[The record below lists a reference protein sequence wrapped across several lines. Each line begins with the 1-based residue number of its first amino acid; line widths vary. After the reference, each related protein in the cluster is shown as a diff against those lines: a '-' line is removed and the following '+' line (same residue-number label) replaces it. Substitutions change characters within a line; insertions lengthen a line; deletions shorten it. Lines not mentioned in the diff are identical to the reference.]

1 MARPR
6 SDIRPRIVDAARTR
20 FLADG
25 VDGASLRE
33 IAREAGTNIGMIVY
47 YFPSKDDLFL
57 SVIESVY
64 EKILADI
71 ATALVADAPARE
83 RLRRALVRLGR
94 VSDHELEVI
103 RLLSREALLSST
115 RFSRI
120 VARFM
125 RGHVPLIMKTIADGI
140 RDGEFDG
147 SVPPTLLL
155 VSVMGMGG
163 VPQLVRRALPGIPPF
178 STLPGP
184 EDLADRTL
192 ELLFR
197 AVGRHAPETAARTT
211 TKERHRTGAPAP
223 RTRKPARPRK
233 SR

>member
-1 MARPR
+1 MPRPR
-6 SDIRPRIVDAARTR
+6 SDIRPRIVEAARAR

-25 VDGASLRE
+25 VDGASMRE
-33 IAREAGTNIGMIVY
+33 IARDAGTNIGMIVY

-57 SVIESVY
+57 SVIETVY
-64 EKILADI
+64 AKILADVG
-71 ATALVADAPARE
+71 AALAVGPPARE
-83 RLRRALVRLGR
+83 RLRRALVRLGT

-103 RLLSREALLSST
+103 RLVARESLLSSG
-115 RFSRI
+115 RFQRV

-125 RGHVPLIMKTIADGI
+125 RGHVPLIVATLADGV

-147 SVPPTLLL
+147 SLPPALLL

-163 VPQLVRRALPGIPPF
+163 VPQLIRRALDTVAPF

-184 EDLADRTL
+184 EQLADRTL
-192 ELLFR
+192 DLLFR
-197 AVGRHAPETAARTT
+197 AVGPRGHETTAKTATKKTRRADARATRPEKAAQ
-211 TKERHRTGAPAP
+211 
-223 RTRKPARPRK
+223 PRK